1 MNKKVIC
8 LFDVDGTLTKPRN
21 IISDHMTECLL
32 KLCSN
37 IPLAVVSGSDFQK
50 VSSQIGTLAT
60 EKFSYIFSEN
70 GLVVH
75 SYGQKIKSTVCN
87 QVFFDVISFQNIV
100 EHVGEDILQRFIN
113 FCLQYMSNL
122 WLPRKRGNFIEFR
135 NGLINV
141 CPVGRSCSQ
150 EERDEFAEYDAKHK
164 IRENFVMKM
173 RSEFHSSPLE
183 FAIGGQISIDV
194 FPKGWDKRY
203 CLQFLKDYDT
213 IHFFGDKTEEG
224 GNDYEIFNDPR
235 TIGHTV
241 TSPENTEAQLKALFP
256 ENC

>member
-32 KLCSN
+32 KLCAN

-50 VSSQIGTLAT
+50 VSSQIGTFVT

-75 SYGQKIKSTVCN
+75 SYGQKIKST
-87 QVFFDVISFQNIV
+87 NIV

-113 FCLQYMSNL
+113 FCLQYMSNI

-150 EERDEFAEYDAKHK
+150 KERDEFAEYDAA
-164 IRENFVMKM
+164 
-173 RSEFHSSPLE
+173 FHNRLSNSFPLSL
-183 FAIGGQISIDV
+183 IV
-194 FPKGWDKRY
+194 KLLNRWRY
-203 CLQFLKDYDT
+203 CNLSTCFTDSCT
-213 IHFFGDKTEEG
+213 I
-224 GNDYEIFNDPR
+224 
-235 TIGHTV
+235 
-241 TSPENTEAQLKALFP
+241 
-256 ENC
+256 

>member
-75 SYGQKIKSTVCN
+75 SYGQKIKST
-87 QVFFDVISFQNIV
+87 NIV

-241 TSPENTEAQLKALFP
+241 MSPENTEAQLKALFP
-256 ENC
+256 EYC